1 MYDLRPIY
9 QGMASARFFVEAF
22 LLSRLPL
29 PPTGAAP
36 PTSSSSP
43 SSSHPLSPLL
53 KFADPKRSLSLLCS
67 KHGLERPQSRLL
79 AETGRLSNSPV
90 FGVGVYV
97 GARKVGE
104 GWGSSIKMSEFRAA
118 EDALRRVMLTR
129 AGSSSGGR
137 STAKNEATSSTG
149 LLDLEEIPSA
159 TLDDVF
165 QGALGG
171 SRADSSITSPSQASD
186 ADVRDRDI
194 WSVGEQRQD
203 KVVVEQRQYKPR
215 ELGQSEIVFGSRG

>member
-1 MYDLRPIY
+1 
-9 QGMASARFFVEAF
+9 
-22 LLSRLPL
+22 
-29 PPTGAAP
+29 
-36 PTSSSSP
+36 
-43 SSSHPLSPLL
+43 
-53 KFADPKRSLSLLCS
+53 
-67 KHGLERPQSRLL
+67 
-79 AETGRLSNSPV
+79 
-90 FGVGVYV
+90 
-97 GARKVGE
+97 
-104 GWGSSIKMSEFRAA
+104 
-118 EDALRRVMLTR
+118 MLTR

-149 LLDLEEIPSA
+149 LLDLEEVPSA

-165 QGALGG
+165 QGALGA
-171 SRADSSITSPSQASD
+171 SRPDSSITTPSQASD